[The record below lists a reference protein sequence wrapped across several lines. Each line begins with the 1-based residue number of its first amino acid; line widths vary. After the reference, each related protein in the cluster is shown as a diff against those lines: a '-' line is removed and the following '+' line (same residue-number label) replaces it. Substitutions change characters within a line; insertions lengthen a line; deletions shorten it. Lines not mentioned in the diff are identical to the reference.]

1 MALIAPTIKTDSAQ
15 VTGRFSSHY
24 TWTMASTDTMTP
36 LAVDVRTDRIAI
48 QITPVGTGTGN
59 VQGALSQ
66 ATPAAGDW
74 VNWSGGSVSA
84 VTQGPYSAT
93 RVVPKWI
100 QALCTAGNIRVDVW
114 LWG

>member
-1 MALIAPTIKTDSAQ
+1 MALIAPVIKTDSDR
-15 VTGRFSSHY
+15 VTGRYSAHY
-24 TWTMASTDTMTP
+24 AWAMASTDTMTP
-36 LAVDVRTDRIAI
+36 IAVDPRASRVSI

-59 VQGALSQ
+59 VQGALVQ
-66 ATPAAGDW
+66 ASPGAGDW

-84 VTQGPYSAT
+84 VTQGIFAT
-93 RVVPKWI
+93 NGFIPKFI